1 MRILIVS
8 NFYPPFAVGGAEIVA
23 HRHARE
29 MIARGH
35 EVVVFAGRPPRA
47 GQSGGEI
54 EFETIDGV
62 DVHVVAIRSLNPDAA
77 FRWGAA
83 GRAFRAAALHFRP
96 DLVHFHNVTGL
107 GANLV
112 LEAKSLGL
120 RTICTVHDH
129 WGYCVRNTLRRPEG
143 FVCRNTEECHFC
155 VPNVSDDNGKALP
168 FRLAR
173 DYVRA
178 CLAMVDHLVF
188 PSRYLAEAYRAEGFD
203 PARMSVQTN
212 GVELDRFRA
221 APRHASG
228 RPLHVAVVGYLGEHK
243 GFDLLFEAIDRLL
256 AQPALAGKWKIE
268 IAGDGHMREKIA
280 ALALAPQYC
289 DHVAFHGR
297 LDQDEM
303 PRLMAR
309 ADVVLLPSVWPEN
322 EPVVML
328 EAIAAGAAQLASRIG
343 GHVDLVEDGRT
354 GLLFES
360 GDAQD
365 LAAKLAAYVEDPGLA
380 RRHGAA
386 NLARRDGFAQAAAV
400 SAYENLYRTPA
411 VAPRGE
417 DAVILCDGGWP
428 SQEVAQ
434 LFNNFALFERKRR
447 IRFIY
452 ADWADSTLWACASAL
467 FLWSDER
474 RTALLGRALR
484 SGLPVIAPAQSGTA
498 AFLAREGAASVG
510 YSTFAEAIAAL
521 LAAVDAPD
529 AALKRDDLAD
539 LATAVSRPQA
549 FALASE
555 HPAI

>member
-1 MRILIVS
+1 MRILVVS

-29 MIARGH
+29 LIARGH
-35 EVVVFAGRPPRA
+35 EVEVFAGRPPRA

-62 DVHVVAIRSLNPDAA
+62 GVHILTLRSLNPDAA

-83 GRAFRAAALHFRP
+83 GRAFRATALHFRP
-96 DLVHFHNVTGL
+96 DVVHFHNVTGL

-112 LEAKSLGL
+112 LEAKLLGL
-120 RTICTVHDH
+120 RTVCTVHDH

-155 VPNVSDDNGKALP
+155 VPNVSDDSGKALP

-173 DYVRA
+173 DYVRV

-212 GVELDRFRA
+212 GVDLDRFQS
-221 APRHASG
+221 APRKGAG
-228 RPLHVAVVGYLGEHK
+228 GPLHVAVVGYLGEHK

-256 AQPALAGKWKIE
+256 AQPPLAGRWKIE

-280 ALALAPQYC
+280 ALAARPEYC
-289 DHVAFHGR
+289 DQVVFHGR
-297 LDQDEM
+297 LDQDEI

-343 GHVDLVEDGRT
+343 GHVDLVDDGRT

-360 GDAQD
+360 GDARD
-365 LAAKLAAYVEDPGLA
+365 LAAKLAAYIEEPGLA

-386 NLARRDGFAQAAAV
+386 NFARRGAFTQAAAV
-400 SAYENLYRTPA
+400 SAYEDLYRAPA
-411 VAPRGE
+411 LKPQGE
-417 DAVILCDGGWP
+417 EAVILCDGGWP
-428 SQEVAQ
+428 AQEVAQ
-434 LFNNFALFERKRR
+434 LFNSFALFERRTR
-447 IRFIY
+447 IRFVY
-452 ADWADSTLWACASAL
+452 ADWADSDLWARARAL

-474 RTALLGRALR
+474 RSALLGRALR
-484 SGLPVIAPAQSGTA
+484 RGLPVIAPAQSGIA
-498 AFLAREGAASVG
+498 AFFAREGGAGVG
-510 YSTFAEAIAAL
+510 YGNFAEAIAAL
-521 LAAVDAPD
+521 LAAADAQD
-529 AALKRDDLAD
+529 ADLKRPDLAD

-549 FALASE
+549 FAFASE